1 MSSYKRILGDYNI
14 VSVQPQF
21 GDNVNV
27 VTHSVNI
34 TGNLNVAGNITYIDV
49 SELVVNDPFITVA
62 GNNAGAGAGATFPQ
76 QGLVAQTGNTG
87 TPTFAGLRFN
97 NDTIS
102 WQISSNVTAAGAAI
116 DAYSDIALAGASDPG
131 QPANSIQFNI
141 GNVFTGNTNF
151 TFDYSVSQVSLDGA
165 IALKHQASSAARPR
179 AHARVGKG
187 DAASGVGHPN
197 AGAWRQCVECV
208 PDSVA
213 DEQLTIRRYGRH
225 ARAAIGRLDGVLVFP
240 NNCVQP
246 VEEPKPLRRH

>member
-14 VSVQPQF
+14 VSVQPQL

-97 NDTIS
+97 NDTTS

-116 DAYSDIALAGASDPG
+116 TAYSDIALGGASAPG

-151 TFDYSVSQVSLDGA
+151 TFDYSVSQVSLDGS
-165 IALKHQASSAARPR
+165 IALKRLASVPSAIATTQIIYANTP
-179 AHARVGKG
+179 G
-187 DAASGVGHPN
+187 SGGT
-197 AGAWRQCVECV
+197 GLYIR
-208 PDSVA
+208 DSTIS
-213 DEQLTIRRYGRH
+213 DELVSKTK
-225 ARAAIGRLDGVLVFP
+225 AIVFGIIF
-240 NNCVQP
+240 
-246 VEEPKPLRRH
+246 

>member
-1 MSSYKRILGDYNI
+1 LGDYNI
-14 VSVQPQF
+14 VSVQPQL

-97 NDTIS
+97 NDTTS

-116 DAYSDIALAGASDPG
+116 TAYSNISLGGSTVPG

-141 GNVFTGNTNF
+141 GNIFTGNTNF
-151 TFDYSVSQVSLDGA
+151 TFDYSIGQVSLDGS
-165 IALKHQASSAARPR
+165 IALKRLASVPSAIATTQIIYANTP
-179 AHARVGKG
+179 G
-187 DAASGVGHPN
+187 SGGT
-197 AGAWRQCVECV
+197 GLYIR
-208 PDSVA
+208 DSTIS
-213 DEQLTIRRYGRH
+213 DELVSKTK
-225 ARAAIGRLDGVLVFP
+225 AIVFGIIF
-240 NNCVQP
+240 
-246 VEEPKPLRRH
+246 

>member
-1 MSSYKRILGDYNI
+1 MSSYKRILGYYNI
-14 VSVQPQF
+14 VSVQPQL

-97 NDTIS
+97 NDTTS

-116 DAYSDIALAGASDPG
+116 TAYDDIALAGATNPG

-141 GNVFTGNTNF
+141 GNIFTGNTNF
-151 TFDYSVSQVSLDGA
+151 TFDYSIGQVSLDGS
-165 IALKHQASSAARPR
+165 IALKRLASVPSAIATTQIIYANTP
-179 AHARVGKG
+179 G
-187 DAASGVGHPN
+187 SGGT
-197 AGAWRQCVECV
+197 GLYIR
-208 PDSVA
+208 DSTIS
-213 DEQLTIRRYGRH
+213 DELVSKTK
-225 ARAAIGRLDGVLVFP
+225 AIVFGIIF
-240 NNCVQP
+240 
-246 VEEPKPLRRH
+246 

>member
-14 VSVQPQF
+14 VSVQPQL

-97 NDTIS
+97 NDTTS

-116 DAYSDIALAGASDPG
+116 TAYSNISLGGSTVPG

-141 GNVFTGNTNF
+141 GNIFTGNTNF
-151 TFDYSVSQVSLDGA
+151 TFDYSIGQVSLDGS
-165 IALKHQASSAARPR
+165 IALKRLASVPSAIATTQIIYANTP
-179 AHARVGKG
+179 G
-187 DAASGVGHPN
+187 SGGT
-197 AGAWRQCVECV
+197 GLYIR
-208 PDSVA
+208 DSTIS
-213 DEQLTIRRYGRH
+213 DELVSKTK
-225 ARAAIGRLDGVLVFP
+225 AIVFGIIF
-240 NNCVQP
+240 
-246 VEEPKPLRRH
+246 

>member
-62 GNNAGAGAGATFPQ
+62 GNNAGTGAGATFPQ

-97 NDTIS
+97 NDTTS

-116 DAYSDIALAGASDPG
+116 AAYSDIALGGASSPG

-165 IALKHQASSAARPR
+165 IALKHQAAVPSA
-179 AHARVGKG
+179 V
-187 DAASGVGHPN
+187 ASTQIIYANTPGSGGTGLYV
-197 AGAWRQCVECV
+197 R
-208 PDSVA
+208 DSTIS
-213 DEQLTIRRYGRH
+213 DEFVSKTK
-225 ARAAIGRLDGVLVFP
+225 AIVFGIIF
-240 NNCVQP
+240 
-246 VEEPKPLRRH
+246 

>member
-14 VSVQPQF
+14 VSVQPQN

-62 GNNAGAGAGATFPQ
+62 GNNAGTGAGATFPQ

-102 WQISSNVTAAGAAI
+102 WQLSSNVTAAGAAI
-116 DAYSDIALAGASDPG
+116 DAYSDIALAGASAPG

-151 TFDYSVSQVSLDGA
+151 TFDYSIGQVSLDGS
-165 IALKHQASSAARPR
+165 IALKRQAAVPSPI
-179 AHARVGKG
+179 
-187 DAASGVGHPN
+187 ASTQIIYANTPGSG
-197 AGAWRQCVECV
+197 GTGLYIR
-208 PDSVA
+208 DSTIS
-213 DEQLTIRRYGRH
+213 DELVSKTK
-225 ARAAIGRLDGVLVFP
+225 AIVFGIIF
-240 NNCVQP
+240 
-246 VEEPKPLRRH
+246 

>member
-49 SELVVNDPFITVA
+49 SELVVNYPFITVA

-165 IALKHQASSAARPR
+165 IALKHQAAVPSA
-179 AHARVGKG
+179 V
-187 DAASGVGHPN
+187 ASTQIIYANTPGSGGTGLYV
-197 AGAWRQCVECV
+197 R
-208 PDSVA
+208 DSTIS
-213 DEQLTIRRYGRH
+213 DEFVSKTK
-225 ARAAIGRLDGVLVFP
+225 AIVFGIIF
-240 NNCVQP
+240 
-246 VEEPKPLRRH
+246 